1 METLHAMESILP
13 MTCLVLGIA
22 AAIALVAIPL
32 LKLLDLQ
39 RLLKQK
45 WIFLELTPPAEIS
58 RSPEAT
64 QQLFV
69 NLYGLNRS
77 RPFINKIL
85 FQKVVF
91 TAEIV
96 SNRPNGMR
104 FMLRAPRQKVSD
116 FTQAIASYNQ
126 AIKVKQVDDYIP
138 KDLSRLNSRILEFK
152 QTGYFAYPLLTHDS
166 LSKSDPL
173 LYPMGAIAK
182 PPKGEVV
189 ILQFV
194 AMPTSSRTS
203 ETLQHSL
210 YHNEELIYSLGKRKV
225 SVWNVLRRIIST
237 LSLGLIG
244 LVSDAYHGPSQY
256 DAYNRQRKM
265 SQDQEIA
272 ARRKLARS
280 VNPIEQDLLQSVHD
294 KLSQQKFRVSIRA
307 IVYSPDAEKCRNRKD
322 AIKSSFEVYST
333 PSYQSLGARFDF
345 PYTLRHSRR
354 AFMARHRLP
363 TLFAKKT
370 LLSASE
376 LASLYHFPSSVLHKA
391 ENTAVSRAKTLPA
404 PPEMKRR
411 ADTGEYD
418 VVLGSNEHA
427 GETTPLSLVAAER
440 ARHMLLIGSTGSGKT
455 TVMEYAAAQDIYAG
469 RGLAFIDPHGDS
481 AKKLLKIIPEER
493 KNDVVYISPNDIA
506 YPVGINPI
514 EMPEGLTG
522 DEYLIER
529 GRVTSALVSIMRKV
543 FSDDDSTA
551 HNIEAIMRNVLHTA
565 LTVEGA
571 TIFTILKLLRNK
583 KFRKNVL
590 AKLDD
595 DRLKDFWREE
605 FGEAGGFQRVSM
617 TKSVNHRIDAYE
629 SSVQTQRMLGQAK
642 STISF
647 EDIMDSGKILI
658 CNLGKGDINEDESAL
673 IGTTIL
679 AKLKLAAER
688 RSSIPEDQR
697 NPFYVYVDEFQ
708 NFATKPFATMMSEAR
723 KFKLYLTIAEQSTE
737 QQEDKSLTQTILGN
751 ARTLVLFGTGSSVDE
766 QLLLPRFAPHI
777 EQGELLNLPVYN
789 FYLKTSVEIPMEPTS
804 GKTIRLEEHYTLSN
818 ERADEVIDASRK
830 NYAKKYEEPKIEKIA
845 EKKTARV
852 VAKKTTA
859 KKLGDG
865 GRPANKLKGRS
876 IGG

>member
-1 METLHAMESILP
+1 
-13 MTCLVLGIA
+13 VLT
-22 AAIALVAIPL
+22 LVAIPL
-32 LKLLDLQ
+32 LKLLDLR

-45 WIFLELTPPAEIS
+45 WVFLELTPPAEIS

-77 RPFINKIL
+77 RSFINKIL

-91 TAEIV
+91 ASEIV
-96 SNRPNGMR
+96 STRPDGIR
-104 FMLRAPRQKVSD
+104 FMLRVPTND
-116 FTQAIASYNQ
+116 FMQAIASYSQ
-126 AIKVKQVDDYIP
+126 AIKVKQVEDYMP
-138 KDLSRLNSRILEFK
+138 ENLSFSNSRILEFK

-173 LYPMGAIAK
+173 QYPMGAMAK
-182 PPKGEVV
+182 PGKGEVV
-189 ILQFV
+189 ILQLV
-194 AMPTSSRTS
+194 ATPTSSRTS

-210 YHNEELIYSLGKRKV
+210 YHNEELIYSLGKHKV
-225 SVWNVLRRIIST
+225 SFWNILRRIIST
-237 LSLGLIG
+237 LSLGLIS
-244 LVSDAYHGPSQY
+244 LASDAYHGPSHY
-256 DAYNRQRKM
+256 DSSSRQHKM
-265 SQDQEIA
+265 MQEQEVA
-272 ARRKLARS
+272 SRRKLARS

-294 KLSQQKFRVSIRA
+294 KLNQQKFFVTIRA
-307 IVYSPDAEKCRNRKD
+307 IIYSPDKARCRSRKD
-322 AIKSSFEVYST
+322 AIKSSLEVYST
-333 PSYQSLGARFDF
+333 PSCQSLGARFDF
-345 PYTLRHSRR
+345 PYALRHQRR
-354 AFMARHRLP
+354 AFVARHRIP
-363 TLFAKKT
+363 TLFAKRT

-376 LASLYHFPSSVLHKA
+376 LASLYHFPSSVLSKA

-404 PPEMKRR
+404 PSEMKRR

-418 VVLGSNEHA
+418 VVLGNNEHA
-427 GETTPLSLVAAER
+427 GEITPLSLVTAER
-440 ARHMLLIGSTGSGKT
+440 ARHLMFIGSTGSGKT
-455 TVMEYAAAQDIYAG
+455 TMMEYAAAQDIYAG
-469 RGLAFIDPHGDS
+469 RGLAIIDPHGDM

-493 KNDVVYISPNDIA
+493 KNDVVYVSPNDIA

-514 EMPEGLTG
+514 EMSDGLTG

-583 KFRKNVL
+583 KFRKSVL

-617 TKSVNHRIDAYE
+617 TKSINHRIDAYE

-688 RSSIPEDQR
+688 RSNIPEDQR
-697 NPFYVYVDEFQ
+697 RPFYVYVDEFQ

-737 QQEDKSLTQTILGN
+737 QQEDSGITQTILAN

-766 QLLLPRFAPHI
+766 KLLLPRFAPHV
-777 EQGELLNLPVYN
+777 EQGELLNLPIYH
-789 FYLKTSVEIPMEPTS
+789 FYLKTSAELAMEPTS
-804 GKTIRLEEHYTLSN
+804 GKTIKLEDHYAISD
-818 ERADEVIDASRK
+818 ERAEEVMAASRK
-830 NYAKKYEEPKIEKIA
+830 NYARKYEGPEIKKPTEKS
-845 EKKTARV
+845 TV
-852 VAKKTTA
+852 QKTTNA
-859 KKLGDG
+859 TTGKTTVGL
-865 GRPANKLKGRS
+865 RPTTSTNKLKGRS
-876 IGG
+876 IGK